1 MRLPVLCLLSFA
13 AAAAHA
19 DVGLLGVMTNRALLS
34 VDGAAPRMYGVGA
47 TLPDGGK
54 LVAVSR
60 GDATIEHNGQRYT
73 VALGQPAARAGSAG
87 KSEKLVLAPDAQG
100 HYVVQGEINS
110 VSARMLI
117 DTGASLIAL
126 PGHEAE
132 RMGIDFRK
140 GRRVYVSTAN
150 GQTVAWRVKLDTLRL
165 GDMELHALDALVHE
179 SGLPII
185 LLGNSFLNRFDMR
198 RDGDQMTLQ
207 RRY

>member
-1 MRLPVLCLLSFA
+1 MRLPVLFLLSFA
-13 AAAAHA
+13 GAAAQA
-19 DVGLLGVMTNRALLS
+19 DVGLLGVTGNRALLS

-47 TLPDGGK
+47 PLPDGSK

-60 GDATIEHNGQRYT
+60 SDATIEHNGQRYT
-73 VALGQPAARAGSAG
+73 VTLGQPAARPGSAG
-87 KSEKLVLAPDAQG
+87 KSEKLVLAPDSQG

-110 VSARMLI
+110 VPARMLI

-150 GQTVAWRVKLDTLRL
+150 GQAVAWRVKVDTLRL
-165 GDMELHALDALVHE
+165 GDMELHQLDALVHE